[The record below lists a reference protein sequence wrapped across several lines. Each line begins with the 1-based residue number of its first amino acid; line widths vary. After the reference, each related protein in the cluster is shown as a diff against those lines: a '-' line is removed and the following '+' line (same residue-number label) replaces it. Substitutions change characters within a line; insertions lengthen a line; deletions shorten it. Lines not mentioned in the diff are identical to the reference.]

1 MVARLKKG
9 DTVAVISGKD
19 KGKTGEIV
27 RLLKAQGRA
36 IVQGV
41 NLVKRHTA
49 ASQSGPGGIVEKEIS
64 IHLSNLSHVDPGDK
78 KPTRVGIKTLD
89 DGKRVR
95 YAKRSCEVIDL

>member
-41 NLVKRHTA
+41 NLAKRHTA
-49 ASQSGPGGIVEKEIS
+49 ASQAGPGGIVDKEIS
-64 IHLSNLSHVDPGDK
+64 IHLSNLSHVSPPSSSFAQITISK
-78 KPTRVGIKTLD
+78 VSPEANL
-89 DGKRVR
+89 
-95 YAKRSCEVIDL
+95 

>member
-27 RLLKAQGRA
+27 RLFKAQGRA

-41 NLVKRHTA
+41 NLAKRHTA
-49 ASQSGPGGIVEKEIS
+49 ASQAGPGG
-64 IHLSNLSHVDPGDK
+64 
-78 KPTRVGIKTLD
+78 
-89 DGKRVR
+89 
-95 YAKRSCEVIDL
+95 

>member
-36 IVQGV
+36 IVEGV
-41 NLVKRHTA
+41 YLAKSHSA
-49 ASQSGPGGIVEKEIS
+49 ASQAGPGGIVDKEIS

-89 DGKRVR
+89 DNN
-95 YAKRSCEVIDL
+95 